1 MPFNIGLPEL
11 IIILVI
17 AFVVFGAGKLPSA
30 GKAIGQSIRE
40 FKVSLKGEEDEKNQ
54 VITSQVVGVE
64 NKNVN

>member
-30 GKAIGQSIRE
+30 GRAIGQSIRE
-40 FKVSLKGEEDEKNQ
+40 FKESVKGEEKSEGM
-54 VITSQVVGVE
+54 TSQVVGIE